1 MMTKEGEGRE
11 RYNMRRKKG
20 RREETI
26 VQEKM
31 RGEGERTKGGI
42 SILFSYLF

>member
-1 MMTKEGEGRE
+1 MMTKEEEGRE
-11 RYNMRRKKG
+11 RYMRRKKG